1 MSTTS
6 NVLILG
12 GRTVKGFSN
21 SCWSYDGKNWAKLT
35 RSTVMLPVESPVV
48 IPYFSTRTGA
58 DWVSTRYST
67 LVAFGGTNSLGGISR
82 DVYISYDFGVQWI
95 KAGELMQ
102 LPEYVPATSGA
113 SAFVVD
119 QELPAKG
126 RGLFAPSRIVKP
138 ITDWECPY
146 IYVYGGY
153 DASGKLSDNLWRA
166 VINRFTFKPIE

>member
-1 MSTTS
+1 M
-6 NVLILG
+6 
-12 GRTVKGFSN
+12 R
-21 SCWSYDGKNWAKLT
+21 
-35 RSTVMLPVESPVV
+35 
-48 IPYFSTRTGA
+48 
-58 DWVSTRYST
+58 
-67 LVAFGGTNSLGGISR
+67 
-82 DVYISYDFGVQWI
+82 
-95 KAGELMQ
+95 
-102 LPEYVPATSGA
+102 LPEYVPATSSA

-138 ITDWECPY
+138 ITDWKCPY